1 MSNKSM
7 IFGSNRKNDG
17 TLPLVEKGHIW
28 KESGVTTQGRRQVE
42 VGTLL
47 PSNDENN
54 IIAKNIL
61 SYF

>member
-28 KESGVTTQGRRQVE
+28 KESGYDTGKE
-42 VGTLL
+42 VGR
-47 PSNDENN
+47 SRHSF
-54 IIAKNIL
+54 AK
-61 SYF
+61 